1 MMHGKITIANG
12 VSDDD
17 GGGDDSDIDGNNVGE
32 SEEDIG
38 EKQKGSLTGWR
49 RGVVVTA
56 LVVSTKLLYVNG

>member
-1 MMHGKITIANG
+1 VMHGKITIANG

-38 EKQKGSLTGWR
+38 EKQKGSLTGWWH
-49 RGVVVTA
+49 GIVVTVPGA
-56 LVVSTKLLYVNG
+56 SH